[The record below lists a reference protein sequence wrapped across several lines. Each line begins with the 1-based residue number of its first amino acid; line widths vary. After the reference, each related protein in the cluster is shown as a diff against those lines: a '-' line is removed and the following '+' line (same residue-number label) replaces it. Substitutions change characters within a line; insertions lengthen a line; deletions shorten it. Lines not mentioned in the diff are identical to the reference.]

1 MTKPSEHWAWQIGS
15 DLAARIECASDEEA
29 HDQLLVGEVFA
40 ESFPEEFEKVISK
53 QYHSNEAPLG
63 ASSEPDFWPHY
74 LDGDD
79 PTQSL
84 LLTRQDII
92 LFREL
97 SRLTS
102 EHSSRPR
109 TPLWSRL
116 SNQQE
121 LPLMELAH
129 PHFSRLDSSCPSI
142 RSTPSRTPANTP
154 PQTPPQTPRSVVS
167 RCPSPRSPESQQTN
181 VYSGSTH
188 LECQRLL
195 IAGQPTSFGCCSPV
209 DWSAADEEVHEIAS
223 RSAGGVQSHRSEDAL
238 RGADKVKLLLSKVL
252 AGLEVKDTAS
262 NSRYRDA
269 LSFSH
274 RERVKSAMRI
284 RPTSQQELVRRRG
297 KAVPSEAHFAV
308 LSLLRELF
316 HGYRFQDRDVQV
328 TVARPGRGLA
338 AEGSPACSNRH
349 GFPRFEAVILGP
361 ASPLSKCCQST
372 VLIFFDVEYGLAEL
386 CTKAGCPQPAL
397 RLERIDEVTRL
408 QIWGRWTRLNAGLL
422 PRHNP
427 PRPLQAA
434 TAPALPPDSDNPLCC
449 ITQLSSRSP
458 TPSMHPSGLTPY
470 MLNHMISIGAEDQET
485 TGRFLYEDSDD
496 AVAELQAAEVAR
508 GEDAE
513 QLETEVMVQHET
525 EEPVDQTEQHYR
537 EEHQQDTVEDG
548 RILDG
553 DQETQDEQGPQQE
566 EEEQEEQAEES
577 DDAEAR
583 DQEEHSQD
591 TAKYGQPLKRD
602 QEKQEEQEEEKD
614 EGESAAKAHDQDVN
628 SEKMQAL
635 ILAGLCE
642 EEILKVQLEE
652 FQRKVSGDSDQSL
665 FSGRRLPMSSRR
677 NSNREGR
684 PLCARKFGT
693 GNRNS
698 TEGDEVKAVDVV
710 RDVQHDATDAIY
722 LDDRIEGDSAK
733 DSLLHEVRPDYF
745 VEHGQVATMV
755 ETLTLPAGRSDM
767 SLKQSRALSAAK
779 NSKACASLVPALT
792 VSVGRTCGS
801 SHHLCVQ
808 DVPSARMQR
817 RSMSPGPAAPSS
829 FQGTHSS
836 LLSMG
841 GSIVPDDRPD
851 DSLDSERSFV
861 NSLRQARSPALPAGS
876 ALAVARRCV
885 SKPKKAAG
893 GAHSFG
899 RDRPRWRILPPK
911 IAHRRGNAAFQLPS
925 ALVVAEPDR
934 RPLSARVG

>member
-1 MTKPSEHWAWQIGS
+1 MKGTSGDSVLKQQLSILRKPIANRNDQ
-15 DLAARIECASDEEA
+15 DLALLAASFKDSPFFLQLSTETATEMCKAMYLRRYQEGQTIFEEGDSGDEFFTILAGRVSVSVLASGDQEPNSPAAPLSNPNLQAGGKVKGDSNMPRKTLAKKIELRAEPSPEGGATKQQAGSIDESMLPPEVKERRQVRRVVRFIGLESPEQAEKGGWMKSFKKQGEHALPQKSKGYSLQQRDWPLISHASILAQAKEDDEEA
-29 HDQLLVGEVFA
+29 NSRRHDSAVEEDASA
-40 ESFPEEFEKVISK
+40 EPPSPS
-53 QYHSNEAPLG
+53 SLRSSLG
-63 ASSEPDFWPHY
+63 QGRQSVDGRAMIASPP
-74 LDGDD
+74 
-79 PTQSL
+79 
-84 LLTRQDII
+84 
-92 LFREL
+92 
-97 SRLTS
+97 
-102 EHSSRPR
+102 
-109 TPLWSRL
+109 
-116 SNQQE
+116 
-121 LPLMELAH
+121 
-129 PHFSRLDSSCPSI
+129 
-142 RSTPSRTPANTP
+142 STPA
-154 PQTPPQTPRSVVS
+154 QGK
-167 RCPSPRSPESQQTN
+167 SPRSK
-181 VYSGSTH
+181 
-188 LECQRLL
+188 RLAMSL
-195 IAGQPTSFGCCSPV
+195 GNIQEAP
-209 DWSAADEEVHEIAS
+209 
-223 RSAGGVQSHRSEDAL
+223 GV
-238 RGADKVKLLLSKVL
+238 
-252 AGLEVKDTAS
+252 
-262 NSRYRDA
+262 
-269 LSFSH
+269 
-274 RERVKSAMRI
+274 
-284 RPTSQQELVRRRG
+284 
-297 KAVPSEAHFAV
+297 
-308 LSLLRELF
+308 
-316 HGYRFQDRDVQV
+316 
-328 TVARPGRGLA
+328 
-338 AEGSPACSNRH
+338 
-349 GFPRFEAVILGP
+349 
-361 ASPLSKCCQST
+361 
-372 VLIFFDVEYGLAEL
+372 
-386 CTKAGCPQPAL
+386 
-397 RLERIDEVTRL
+397 
-408 QIWGRWTRLNAGLL
+408 
-422 PRHNP
+422 
-427 PRPLQAA
+427 
-434 TAPALPPDSDNPLCC
+434 
-449 ITQLSSRSP
+449 
-458 TPSMHPSGLTPY
+458 
-470 MLNHMISIGAEDQET
+470 
-485 TGRFLYEDSDD
+485 
-496 AVAELQAAEVAR
+496 
-508 GEDAE
+508 
-513 QLETEVMVQHET
+513 
-525 EEPVDQTEQHYR
+525 
-537 EEHQQDTVEDG
+537 
-548 RILDG
+548 
-553 DQETQDEQGPQQE
+553 QE